1 MKKKKLPK
9 AIQQLPE
16 HVYEPAV
23 ASRVSEPPA
32 SSAATAHALREEQ
45 PGPAG
50 PDTVVRSAES
60 TSVAA
65 EILPPPRAPVPL
77 GINLQNRR
85 RVAQGIV
92 ERYANYSALG
102 GVIPLPVLNAGAVTA
117 IILRMVKA
125 LSGVYHVPFEQDRTR
140 AIVLGLIGGLTPTA
154 TSTMT
159 ASALLFLMPGS
170 NLVGLAVS
178 SLTASACTRRIGS
191 IFVEH
196 FESGASVIDFP
207 LSRAANRLLG
217 YPEQ

>member
-16 HVYEPAV
+16 RVYEPAV
-23 ASRVSEPPA
+23 ASQVSEPPA
-32 SSAATAHALREEQ
+32 SGAATAHALREEQ

-50 PDTVVRSAES
+50 PDTVVHSAES

-65 EILPPPRAPVPL
+65 EPPPRAPVPL

-217 YPEQ
+217 HSEQ